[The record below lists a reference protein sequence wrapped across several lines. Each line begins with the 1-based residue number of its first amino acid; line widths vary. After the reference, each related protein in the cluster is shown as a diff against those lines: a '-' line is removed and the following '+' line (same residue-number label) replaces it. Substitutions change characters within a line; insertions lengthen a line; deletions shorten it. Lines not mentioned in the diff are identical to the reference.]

1 MAHARVVE
9 FEGVDQARIDELA
22 RQVESENPPVEI
34 PASEMILLHDDD
46 GGRAVAII
54 FFESEE
60 DYEKGHAALDAMPAE
75 DTPGR
80 RSSVSKYKVAARR
93 TR

>member
-22 RQVESENPPVEI
+22 RNIQEDTPPVEI
-34 PASEMILLHDDD
+34 PATEMILLHDAD
-46 GGRAVAII
+46 GESSLAII

-60 DYEKGHAALDAMPAE
+60 DYERGHAALDAMPAA

-80 RSSVSKYKVAARR
+80 RSSVKKYKVAAHR
-93 TR
+93 TV